1 MSKSSIPNIPTCTS
15 EAISVPGL
23 LFRRPA
29 GLKRPTHE
37 HPSLGTVEKVF
48 NDGMRFW
55 QGQRHLAGN
64 RITRIDRLVDDWN
77 EENIKDAM
85 EFLSMLQKEE
95 RRLRENVIQQRFAA
109 TSDGANATPSLD
121 EIIKNLD
128 EWMAPWEIDRESD
141 GEWSMN
147 CDCLDAPG
155 GKLLGCYRIRVMVDN
170 KQNITRVQPETDLYS
185 FDDQPSFIQ
194 RIIPANCGYVAD
206 SVADQFI
213 ASRPVKMTLP
223 LLELLRRS
231 FDETQALRETASL
244 SVQPFLKEAVRLL
257 GLQLERSQR

>member
-1 MSKSSIPNIPTCTS
+1 M
-15 EAISVPGL
+15 
-23 LFRRPA
+23 FRRPA

-77 EENIKDAM
+77 EENINEAV
-85 EFLSMLQKEE
+85 EFVAMLQKEE
-95 RRLRENVIQQRFAA
+95 RRLREQVIQQRFAA
-109 TSDGANATPSLD
+109 VPVGANATPSLD

-170 KQNITRVQPETDLYS
+170 KQSVSRVQPDTDLFS
-185 FDDQPSFIQ
+185 FDDQPSFCQ
-194 RIIPANCGYVAD
+194 RIIPSNCGYVAD

-213 ASRPVKMTLP
+213 ASRPVKLTPP
-223 LLELLRRS
+223 LCELLRRS
-231 FDETQALRETASL
+231 LEETQTLRGSAALNA
-244 SVQPFLKEAVRLL
+244 QPFLTEAVRLL
-257 GLQLERSQR
+257 GLQVERSQR